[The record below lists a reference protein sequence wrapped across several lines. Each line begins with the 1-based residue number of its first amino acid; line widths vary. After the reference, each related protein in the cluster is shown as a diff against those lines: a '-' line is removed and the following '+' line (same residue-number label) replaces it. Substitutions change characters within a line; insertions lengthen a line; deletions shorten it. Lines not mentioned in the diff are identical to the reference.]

1 MQRSIRSRPAFTLIE
16 LLVVIAII
24 AILIALLVPAVQKV
38 RTAAARTQG
47 INNARQ
53 IGIGVHAFHDV
64 AKRLPYNGTWG
75 NLGNPMVR
83 GSGSYVY
90 QILPFI
96 EQEPAYKNRVV
107 GRIEVLL
114 CPGRSNTSPIT
125 DGGYDP
131 SLDAYNFW
139 RTNGAVTDYSINC
152 RLNQPGWFSTGD
164 GDRGTRIHGI
174 PDGSSNTVLVGE
186 RSWPTD
192 RYSYD
197 GTDWN
202 EPIYFGGAGG
212 TGRGEFGCYK
222 DEPGS
227 PHYSHW
233 GSPFDGGGIFCMGDV
248 SVRQIAF
255 GTNLQGAV
263 HPADNQGAPE

>member
-1 MQRSIRSRPAFTLIE
+1 MQRASVRLRSAFTLIE

-47 INNARQ
+47 FNNIRQ

-64 AKRLPYNGTWG
+64 NKRLPYNGTWAWV
-75 NLGNPMVR
+75 GNPTQR

-90 QILPFI
+90 QILPYI
-96 EQEPAYKNRVV
+96 EQEPLYKAPSLTA
-107 GRIEVLL
+107 RIELLL
-114 CPGRSNTSPIT
+114 CPARGNVSPLT
-125 DGGYDP
+125 GANWNDGGP
-131 SLDAYNFW
+131 
-139 RTNGAVTDYSINC
+139 VTDYSINC
-152 RLNQPGWFSTGD
+152 RLNEPGWFGTGET
-164 GDRGTRIHGI
+164 DRRRAIHQC
-174 PDGSSNTVLVGE
+174 PDGSSNTVMIGE
-186 RSWPTD
+186 RAWPTD
-192 RYSYD
+192 RYSYN
-197 GTDWN
+197 GPDWN
-202 EPIYFGGAGG
+202 EAIFWGGAGG
-212 TGRGEFGCYK
+212 TGRGEYGCYK
-222 DEPGS
+222 DENGS

-263 HPADNQGAPE
+263 HPADNQGVPE